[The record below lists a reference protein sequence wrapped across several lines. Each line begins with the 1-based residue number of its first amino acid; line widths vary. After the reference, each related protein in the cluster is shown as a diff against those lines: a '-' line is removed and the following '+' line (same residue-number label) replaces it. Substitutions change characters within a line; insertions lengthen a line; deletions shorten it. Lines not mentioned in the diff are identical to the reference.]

1 MSRKN
6 YIVAYTFVS
15 SGMLLIFFLS
25 FLPLVFSL
33 VIAFTNLEK
42 QVIGDFVRQGF
53 SAIKFVGL
61 RNFEWIIKHDSVI
74 LYKTLK
80 WNIIWTIINVFFHV
94 SLGIMLAI
102 LLNNKWMSA
111 IEKAIWRFILILPWA
126 IPSFVT
132 ILVWRTMFYERGFI
146 NAVLGYLGFDAL
158 PWITNPFWAKVAVII
173 INVWLGVPFMMII
186 ALGALQSI
194 PNELYEAASVDG
206 ASHWQKIRYITIPLV
221 LRIMMPSIL
230 LGIIWTFNKFDVIWL
245 YNRGGPVVSTNIGGT
260 IYTYGATN
268 LLITYMYNY
277 FYNQHAWNIAAAL
290 GYVVFVVLLVLSLIN
305 IRLQRWAEE

>member
-1 MSRKN
+1 MFKDKKA
-6 YIVAYTFVS
+6 AYLFVS
-15 SGMLLIFFLS
+15 PAMILIFFLS

-61 RNFEWIIKHDSVI
+61 DNFVWIIKHDGVV
-74 LYKTLK
+74 LYKTLQ

-94 SLGIMLAI
+94 TFGITLAI
-102 LLNNKWMSA
+102 LLNNKWMSS
-111 IEKAIWRFILILPWA
+111 IEKTLWRFILILPWA

-132 ILVWRTMFYERGFI
+132 ILVWRAMFYEQGFI
-146 NAVLGYLGFDAL
+146 NAVLTHFGLSSI
-158 PWITNPFWAKVAVII
+158 PWMTSPFWARVAVLI
-173 INVWLGVPFMMII
+173 INIWLGVPFMMII

-194 PNELYEAASVDG
+194 PNEFYEAAAVDG
-206 ASHWQKIRYITIPLV
+206 ATPWQQIKHITIPLV

-230 LGIIWTFNKFDVIWL
+230 LGTIWTFNKFDVIWL
-245 YNRGGPVVSTNIGGT
+245 FNKGGPVVSTASGD
-260 IYTYGATN
+260 TYGATN

-277 FYNQHAWNIAAAL
+277 FYNLHSWNVAAAL
-290 GYVVFVVLLVLSLIN
+290 GYIVFVVLLILSLIN